1 MDIEYQAYAGTT
13 EPTSDQITV
22 SSCTFTDNKG
32 NGQGGLMSVNVDTLM
47 MSITSTSF
55 TTHSAG
61 TYGGVFYI

>member
-1 MDIEYQAYAGTT
+1 
-13 EPTSDQITV
+13 
-22 SSCTFTDNKG
+22 
-32 NGQGGLMSVNVDTLM
+32 MSVNVDTLM